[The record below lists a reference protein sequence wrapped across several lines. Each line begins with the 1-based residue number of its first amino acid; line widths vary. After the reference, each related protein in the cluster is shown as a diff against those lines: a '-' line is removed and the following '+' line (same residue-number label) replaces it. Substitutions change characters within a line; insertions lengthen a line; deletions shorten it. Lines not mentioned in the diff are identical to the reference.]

1 MASKTDA
8 KSVMNYFGKIA
19 KARKGMYVDTYN
31 NYLDEKKK
39 GGSCMACSKKKK

>member
-1 MASKTDA
+1 MPNKTDA